1 VRKNDAIIVLQAR
14 MASTRLPGK
23 ALKTMHGHT
32 VLARCL
38 ARLLASHAAP
48 VILATTTR
56 REDQALVAEAERC
69 GVPAVRGSRDDVLGR
84 FALVAELVSPRF
96 VVRAT
101 ADNPAVDI
109 DAPRRVLDRLRSSG
123 SDYVVDA
130 GLPHGSGV
138 EGIRAAALL
147 SAAEH
152 ATEEYDREHVTPYI
166 RHAANAYRI
175 EEVPAP
181 ATICRP
187 DLRFTVDTEA
197 DFAWMCRVFAQAGRG
212 APTLPLVDLIRAA
225 DAAHALEEVA

>member
-1 VRKNDAIIVLQAR
+1 MRSDAVIVLQAR

-38 ARLLASHAAP
+38 ARLLASQAAP

-69 GVPAVRGSRDDVLGR
+69 GVPSVRGSRDDVLGR
-84 FALVAELVSPRF
+84 FAQVAELVAPRF

-109 DAPRRVLDRLRSSG
+109 DAPRRVLERLRSG
-123 SDYVVDA
+123 RADYVVDV

-138 EGIRAAALL
+138 EGMRAPALL
-147 SAAEH
+147 SAAER
-152 ATEEYDREHVTPYI
+152 ATDPYDREHVTPYI
-166 RHAANAYRI
+166 RRAANQYRLEHI
-175 EEVPAP
+175 PVPA
-181 ATICRP
+181 AICRP

-197 DFAWMCRVFAQAGRG
+197 DFAWMCRVFAQAGRD
-212 APTLPLVDLIRAA
+212 APTLPLADLIRAA
-225 DAAHALEEVA
+225 DAARALEDVA